1 MKRSKNIFDK
11 IGSLIPGYRGY
22 AERDSRRN
30 CDKLMRNNIAD
41 EITKCES
48 FINDRIKTEVKNN
61 KLDSLQDL
69 EECRQKLNTLSEKI
83 KYAPYGESSF
93 FGDSQIKEDELQN
106 IYDSQLRNELYHQ
119 EVKIKADNKIE
130 LISEEEIKQLSRF
143 ELRRLHLD
151 IEKDFRQLLEAE
163 MKEKFKLEIND
174 HQMENALQI
183 ALRKK
188 KLQNMEM
195 VSK

>member
-1 MKRSKNIFDK
+1 M
-11 IGSLIPGYRGY
+11 
-22 AERDSRRN
+22 AQE
-30 CDKLMRNNIAD
+30 KLFALHARELDIHKEN
-41 EITKCES
+41 
-48 FINDRIKTEVKNN
+48 EV
-61 KLDSLQDL
+61 
-69 EECRQKLNTLSEKI
+69 I
-83 KYAPYGESSF
+83 
-93 FGDSQIKEDELQN
+93 DELQN
-106 IYDSQLRNELYHQ
+106 IYDSHLRNELYHQ

-130 LISEEEIKQLSRF
+130 LISDEEIKQLSRF

-163 MKEKFKLEIND
+163 MKEKFKLEIID